1 MPHLTTTIMSLAN
14 QFPVG
19 LCDGMHSLRQYL
31 VQFVFFALI
40 YSRTRVVELKTRFR
54 PLVSTRANARVE
66 NVERLS
72 VRRCVRLLIVFAYLH
87 DDDEGN
93 DGNGD
98 YGDTVV
104 VEQKSAVKR
113 PSVLGG
119 IAVSQRLLKLD
130 RCKSNFSRDCS
141 KRPLSAAF

>member
-1 MPHLTTTIMSLAN
+1 
-14 QFPVG
+14 V
-19 LCDGMHSLRQYL
+19 
-31 VQFVFFALI
+31 FVDAYI
-40 YSRTRVVELKTRFR
+40 
-54 PLVSTRANARVE
+54 
-66 NVERLS
+66 
-72 VRRCVRLLIVFAYLH
+72 LLLVFAYLH
-87 DDDEGN
+87 DHDEDNDD
-93 DGNGD
+93 NGD